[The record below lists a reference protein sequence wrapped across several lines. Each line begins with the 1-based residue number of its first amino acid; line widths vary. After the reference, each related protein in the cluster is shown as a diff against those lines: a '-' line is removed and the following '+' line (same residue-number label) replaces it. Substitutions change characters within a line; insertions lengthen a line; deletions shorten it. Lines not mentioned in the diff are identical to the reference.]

1 MLVFYF
7 KVKYRHCTYTV
18 LDNFLL
24 PTLLVHQFERAERE
38 GDFYL
43 KQLTMERMMKYFF
56 LAGHVQYARYLTQY
70 LLEMRA
76 LPSEK
81 KADLVSG
88 AFVCRHNEGYW
99 NAVSGD
105 QFGEQTA
112 IKIGKGALKG
122 MTLSAELVSE
132 WIDAFPITVHVS
144 DRVDYIYS
152 DDQSGQY
159 SHKQH
164 KEELKHRRVLDS
176 DDRHL
181 VDEEVQKYPHPL
193 EDHRPHLYNPVT
205 GQIANDSVNVADS
218 LVIGYKLESK
228 YIASL

>member
-1 MLVFYF
+1 
-7 KVKYRHCTYTV
+7 
-18 LDNFLL
+18 
-24 PTLLVHQFERAERE
+24 
-38 GDFYL
+38 
-43 KQLTMERMMKYFF
+43 
-56 LAGHVQYARYLTQY
+56 
-70 LLEMRA
+70 
-76 LPSEK
+76 
-81 KADLVSG
+81 
-88 AFVCRHNEGYW
+88 
-99 NAVSGD
+99 
-105 QFGEQTA
+105 
-112 IKIGKGALKG
+112 

-193 EDHRPHLYNPVT
+193 EDHRPYLYNPVT

-218 LVIGYKLESK
+218 LVIGNKLESK
-228 YIASL
+228 YIASLPKGFTDPISTPIKTMDVRKHVKSSEVTPVIDPENILIRLLLVGQRRQMELGLLFAYELCTVPP